1 MNTMNRTMGVT
12 KEFVGT
18 ELEEAYAKVM
28 GWRVR
33 NLGVND
39 CGKDL
44 ATDIPVMPFVQAK
57 SSIPLAMKFLK
68 ESIRV
73 HEFIPLVLG
82 DPGKPD
88 EVLDY
93 LKRFGTWI
101 GYEIPGREKLCK
113 EVQQLRRILTGT

>member
-1 MNTMNRTMGVT
+1 MNTMKTMGVT

-33 NLGVND
+33 NLGIND
-39 CGKDL
+39 GGKDL

-68 ESIRV
+68 RSARFRR
-73 HEFIPLVLG
+73 FIPLVLG

-88 EVLDY
+88 EVLEH
-93 LKRFGTWI
+93 LKRFGAWI
-101 GYEIPGREKLCK
+101 GYEIPGREQLCK
-113 EVQQLRRILTGT
+113 EVHQLRQILTGT